1 MSEKLRKQGPL
12 NVLKK
17 NVQYRKERMQERIE
31 ETKLILGDELKPNP
45 VSARRLSQGMS
56 SILLQE
62 QTLD

>member
-12 NVLKK
+12 NELKK
-17 NVQYRKERMQERIE
+17 TVKYRKERMQERIE
-31 ETKLILGDELKPNP
+31 ETKLELGDELKPNP

-56 SILLQE
+56 SMLLGQ